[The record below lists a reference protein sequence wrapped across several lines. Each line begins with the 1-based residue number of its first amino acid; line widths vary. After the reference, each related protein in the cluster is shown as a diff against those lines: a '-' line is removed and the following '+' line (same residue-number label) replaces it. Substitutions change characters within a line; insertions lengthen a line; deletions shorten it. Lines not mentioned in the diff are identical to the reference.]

1 MTVEFPDVM
10 PVEVT
15 GTNWPYTNIWKNV
28 AWVYNCMVYTTVTVI
43 STLLQILESPNPFTY
58 SDSASEVKSKVISMT
73 MKNPDGTPMEVAGTD
88 DPIEMWIPGKP
99 SLVPPARKF
108 SFLTSASSEKVEL
121 NYHSI
126 VVTTNN
132 TGMHIIIRPESPDDR
147 YRVFLKY
154 MDFPNETYNDWVGE
168 VPTEEVSA
176 DSYRQCLNWCTL
188 STWRTVQH
196 QARVRSC
203 E

>member
-1 MTVEFPDVM
+1 
-10 PVEVT
+10 
-15 GTNWPYTNIWKNV
+15 
-28 AWVYNCMVYTTVTVI
+28 
-43 STLLQILESPNPFTY
+43 
-58 SDSASEVKSKVISMT
+58 

-99 SLVPPARKF
+99 SLVPLARKF

-126 VVTTNN
+126 VVATNN

-147 YRVFLKY
+147 YRVFFKY

-168 VPTEEVSA
+168 VPTEEVRA
-176 DSYRQCLNWCTL
+176 DSYKQCLNWCTL

-196 QARVRSC
+196 QELDLVKAKCYVESMFVCLFVIFLLWCVSLHYDQAVTHSWMQFRVF
-203 E
+203 